1 MIGIIKYNVSTLK
14 AKDSEVKII
23 KEINNSYEV
32 ILTKIADKRSKL
44 KVGTKLLLNKENIEI
59 KGE

>member
-1 MIGIIKYNVSTLK
+1 MIGIIKYNISTLK

-32 ILTKIADKRSKL
+32 VLTKIADKRSKL

>member
-1 MIGIIKYNVSTLK
+1 MIGIIKHNVSTLK

-44 KVGTKLLLNKENIEI
+44 KVGTKLLLNKENIEL